1 MDFDRLILGAR
12 LCLATVFLYSG
23 ADKLIGWSGALAEA
37 EALGLPWPAVAMVLT
52 IAAQLAGGLS
62 VLLGIYARA
71 GAAVLLTFTFAATLV
86 AHWPGGL
93 AGEELRRQL
102 TVSLEHLAIV
112 GGFIA
117 LLAVGPGE
125 ISLDAW
131 RLRRMKSGGFVS
143 ASYRG

>member
-1 MDFDRLILGAR
+1 MDFDRWILGAR
-12 LCLATVFLYSG
+12 LCLAAVFLYSG
-23 ADKLIGWSGALAEA
+23 VDKLIGWPGAVAEA
-37 EALGLPWPAVAMVLT
+37 AALGLPWPAVAMALT

-62 VLLGIYARA
+62 VLFGMYARA
-71 GAAVLLTFTFAATLV
+71 GAALLLAFTVAATLF

-93 AGEELRRQL
+93 AAEELRRQL

-125 ISLDAW
+125 ISMDAW
-131 RLRRMKSGGFVS
+131 RLRRMKSGAFLS
-143 ASYRG
+143 ASHRG